1 MKLIIKNI
9 GKLKNAEVE
18 IKGITVITGEN
29 NTGKSTVGKVLWSIF
44 SSFYKINEQI
54 AIEKQESIEKI
65 IFNDFLDS
73 MYQYN
78 MGYLDPFY
86 NEEEEKKNIEKI
98 SKKMV
103 NGLETIKNDTIV
115 LKNYILD
122 LLKQII
128 FSNADGSNYKTNE
141 IMEILQLSN
150 ERISKITISK
160 RLLKEFNNQINNI
173 YSESEAEMELII
185 KDKSL
190 KIVIEDNKIKDLKEN
205 VYVNT
210 EVFYIDDPHIVDEL
224 EEISLEKIKFSHRE
238 QLIKKLLNIK
248 EESVINELL
257 AEDRWKKINNRLTSI
272 IRGKFTKK
280 ENGKSFFYEEIN
292 VKNLSMGLK
301 VFAIIKLL
309 IQNNSLKENGT
320 IILDEPEIHLHPE
333 WQLLFA
339 ELIVLLQKEFGM
351 HILLTTHSPY
361 FLNAIEVFSE
371 KYKINEKCKYY
382 IAENDANGSII
393 KDMTGNTRKIYRK
406 LARPIQDLEN
416 IRYSDLND

>member
-1 MKLIIKNI
+1 M
-9 GKLKNAEVE
+9 
-18 IKGITVITGEN
+18 
-29 NTGKSTVGKVLWSIF
+29 WSIF

-65 IFNDFLDS
+65 IFNNFLDS

-86 NEEEEKKNIEKI
+86 NEEEEKKNIKKI

-128 FSNADGSNYKTNE
+128 FSNADGSNYKTDE

-150 ERISKITISK
+150 ERISKIAISK

-257 AEDRWKKINNRLTSI
+257 AEDRWEKINNRLNSI

-301 VFAIIKLL
+301 TFAIIKMLL
-309 IQNNSLKENGT
+309 QNGTLEENGT
-320 IILDEPEIHLHPE
+320 LILDEPEIHLHPE

>member
-18 IKGITVITGEN
+18 INGITVITGEN

>member
-190 KIVIEDNKIKDLKEN
+190 KIVIEDNKIKDLREDI
-205 VYVNT
+205 YVNT

>member
-257 AEDRWKKINNRLTSI
+257 AEDRWEKINNRLNSI

-361 FLNAIEVFSE
+361 FVNAIEVYSE